1 MKQIFLLASSDAK
14 WLTNKREEVVD
25 QFVPKEMRDENL
37 REIFCTEKVRAQNL
51 GDILPD
57 VVGELSTIPFLPDS
71 RRVLVVHDLPEL
83 LAGGKKSAKARAAAA
98 KGKAKE
104 TRRMTPLESFIAFV
118 QRDLPSTNNI
128 LIFST
133 LIEYDRGA
141 YFDEKGAFVQF
152 LRESPLAEIPKPP
165 KREQDP
171 LFGLVDAMLDRD
183 AVKCVTL
190 FRSIYNP
197 DSRARIFRKLLETA
211 RFLLQAKVLGKLQDS
226 GASAIRI
233 QAYLPEERT
242 LNFLQQPDFV
252 QKKIRA
258 ASARFQVRELMRS
271 MDRLL
276 EINENLVPLQN
287 ALYVPDVQLMLET
300 FLMEFCAMRA

>member
-1 MKQIFLLASSDAK
+1 MKQIFLLASSDAN
-14 WLTNKREEVVD
+14 WLTHKREEVID

-37 REIFCTEKVRAQNL
+37 REIFCTEKMRAQNL

-71 RRVLVVHDLPEL
+71 RRVLVVHDLPDL
-83 LAGGKKSAKARAAAA
+83 MAGGKKAAKTRAAAA

-152 LRESPLAEIPKPP
+152 LRECPVAEIPKPP

-171 LFGLVDAMLDRD
+171 LFGLVDAMLDRNT
-183 AVKCVTL
+183 VKAITL
-190 FRSIYNP
+190 FRSIYNQ
-197 DSRARIFRKLLETA
+197 DSRSRIFRKVLETV
-211 RFLLQAKVLGKLQDS
+211 RFLLQAKVLGKLQES
-226 GASAIRI
+226 GASATRI
-233 QAYLPEERT
+233 QAYLPEEKN
-242 LNFLQQPDFV
+242 LNFQQQPDFV

-258 ASARFQVRELMRS
+258 AANRFQVRELMRS
-271 MDRLL
+271 MERLL
-276 EINENLVPLQN
+276 EINENLVPAQN
-287 ALYVPDVQLMLET
+287 ALYVPDVQLMMET